1 MHLTPPV
8 ALSHSIEYCRFKA
21 LKATNDTDSLPSKL
35 APSYLVDQLWHTHL
49 LDTRSYAALEKL
61 LLQNDGRLHHNPIRV
76 EQPDYEERL
85 DYTRLLYCDVYHS
98 APPPAIWGAPQSDV
112 GEEEKGKKVN
122 ICVNFN
128 GYDPLRMNINRNTL
142 VKTVL
147 NACRNFFKLPLED
160 QYALIFDGDRYFDVL
175 ALLPLPFHLLR
186 LTSARARASVND

>member
-98 APPPAIWGAPQSDV
+98 APPPDIWGEPQNDI
-112 GEEEKGKKVN
+112 GEEEKGGTLYIFVDLY
-122 ICVNFN
+122 
-128 GYDPLRMNINRNTL
+128 GYDPLPMKVKKNML
-142 VKTVL
+142 VKTVID
-147 NACRNFFKLPLED
+147 ACRKLFKLRLED
-160 QYALIFDGDRYFDVL
+160 SYSILFDSDRMRTGYLIDYLEDND
-175 ALLPLPFHLLR
+175 HL
-186 LTSARARASVND
+186 D